1 MLSAISGWIN
11 HAETLLFCLSAGEKF
26 DYRMQHFFIQKS
38 YLFYILSAFCYNIF
52 AFLQSIRTA

>member
-1 MLSAISGWIN
+1 MLSARQGWIN
-11 HAETLLFCLSAGEKF
+11 HTEILLFCMSAGENIVF
-26 DYRMQHFFIQKS
+26 MMQHFFIQKS